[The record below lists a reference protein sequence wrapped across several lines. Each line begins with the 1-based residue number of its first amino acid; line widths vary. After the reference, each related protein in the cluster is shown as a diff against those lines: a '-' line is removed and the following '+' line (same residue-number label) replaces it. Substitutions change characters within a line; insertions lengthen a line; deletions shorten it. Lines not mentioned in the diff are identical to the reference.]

1 MSQYPATFIYL
12 SDNLFR
18 AGGNGAG
25 ATPKGSQET
34 PGALNYGLN
43 TSSALVLLFTFLAY
57 TLPIFG

>member
-1 MSQYPATFIYL
+1 MS
-12 SDNLFR
+12 R

-34 PGALNYGLN
+34 PGALNKGLT

-57 TLPIFG
+57 CVPVFGVSRSLILHN